1 MAFRAERP
9 TVYANVRS
17 RATQLKR
24 LASDASTQ
32 MAAGNV
38 SGNLVRQILDACITA
53 KAEFAAAAQIQGLAD
68 YAQAQEGDPNYNVA
82 AEFNAMTGAI
92 DNVLAWIIANVPTNG
107 GYVQME
113 QWSTSGV
120 TTRAFTTAQTAG
132 LRTVLDAFAATV
144 S

>member
-38 SGNLVRQILDACITA
+38 SGNLVRQILDGCITA
-53 KAEFAAAAQIQGLAD
+53 KSEFAAAAQVQGLAD

-107 GYVQME
+107 GYVLME
-113 QWSTSGV
+113 QWSVSGV
-120 TTRAFTTAQTAG
+120 TTRSFTPAQTAG
-132 LRTVLDAFAATV
+132 LRMVLDAFAATV
-144 S
+144 G